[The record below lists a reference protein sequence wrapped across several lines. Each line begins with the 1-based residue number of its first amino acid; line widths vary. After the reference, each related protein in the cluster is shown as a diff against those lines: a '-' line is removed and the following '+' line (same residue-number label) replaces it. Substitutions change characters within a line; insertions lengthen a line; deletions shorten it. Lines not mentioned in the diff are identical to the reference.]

1 MEANVAQFFKRK
13 QNQHHFV
20 MSWISEDNI
29 IKNPQLSC
37 MLDGHEQQCIANQL
51 SDINAIVWYQ
61 IVSKL

>member
-13 QNQHHFV
+13 QNQHDFL

-29 IKNPQLSC
+29 IKNPQFSC
-37 MLDGHEQQCIANQL
+37 MLDDQEQQYIANQL

-61 IVSKL
+61 IVLKL

>member
-13 QNQHHFV
+13 QNQHNFV

-37 MLDGHEQQCIANQL
+37 MLDDQEQQYIANQL

-61 IVSKL
+61 IVLKL